1 MYEFSSIQR
10 TKHLVPF
17 LVLVVSLSNQVTCER
32 ILIITQAP
40 FYSHE
45 SVMRSL
51 GLALHKRGHEI
62 VMITSFPTKN
72 LSLINFTE
80 IDFSENYDRSLNFKF
95 HDDIFNYPSI
105 MGINMHIKN
114 YLYNFT
120 RYFFEHPDVQKIYRK
135 NSKEKIDLIIAESAY
150 SHGVFYVAR
159 VLNIPV
165 IGTTTLD
172 FHAHHS
178 YMWGIPP
185 LPSHLSHWEF
195 DGLIE
200 PNMSLCLKVR
210 NFIYTMLVL
219 HDWYNFEVEQ
229 VHALVKSYLG
239 NDTPSFSELRRNIS
253 LFLVNHDLL
262 LGFAKPVTPNV
273 IYFNGFHIME
283 NPPPLPS
290 DMDEFLR
297 KAHDGFIYMNLGSI
311 VSSSL
316 LSNITIRSIFNVFSR
331 LPYKI
336 LWKFETN
343 NVLPKHPNIF
353 TSKWIPQQSVLA
365 RPNTKLF
372 VYQGG
377 LQSTEEAIHYGVPI
391 VGIPIFV
398 DQIFRIKK
406 LVSHGVGRMLE
417 IKKYDEET
425 FRETINDVLNNE
437 RYKTKML
444 KLRELMNDKPYDSKN
459 HTLWWIEYVMRQK
472 EVPHLHFS
480 GADDPCITSAL
491 VSFGINNSLVNEYT
505 DIKLRESAKIQGS
518 NYKFFHLTLE
528 GKIVGGLR

>member
-1 MYEFSSIQR
+1 MYEFSNIQR

-17 LVLVVSLSNQVTCER
+17 LVLLVSLSNQVTCGR

-40 FYSHE
+40 FYSHG
-45 SVMRSL
+45 SVMRGL

-72 LSLINFTE
+72 LSLINYTE

-95 HDDIFNYPSI
+95 HD
-105 MGINMHIKN
+105 
-114 YLYNFT
+114 
-120 RYFFEHPDVQKIYRK
+120 
-135 NSKEKIDLIIAESAY
+135 ESVY

-165 IGTTTLD
+165 IGITTLD
-172 FHAHHS
+172 FHAHQS
-178 YMWGIPP
+178 YMWGIPL

-200 PNMSLCLKVR
+200 PNMSLSLKVR

-219 HDWYNFEVEQ
+219 RDWYNFEVEQ
-229 VHALVKSYLG
+229 VHDLVKSYLG
-239 NDTPSFSELRRNIS
+239 NNTPSFFELRRNIS

-297 KAHDGFIYMNLGSI
+297 KAHDGFIYMSLGTI

-316 LSNITIRSIFNVFSR
+316 LSDNAIRSIFNVFSR

-343 NVLPKHPNIF
+343 DALPKHPNIF

-391 VGIPIFV
+391 VGIPIFI

-417 IKKYDEET
+417 FNKYDEET
-425 FRETINDVLNNE
+425 FREAVNDVLNNE

-459 HTLWWIEYVMRQK
+459 HTLWWIEYVMRRK

-480 GADDPCITSAL
+480 GADDPWYQRYDIDVIAFLSII
-491 VSFGINNSLVNEYT
+491 SFTIIIISIIIFVQILQWSCRFKY
-505 DIKLRESAKIQGS
+505 AKKW
-518 NYKFFHLTLE
+518 N
-528 GKIVGGLR
+528 KID